1 MAGRGPSGRPDR
13 CRSQL
18 WTARDGQAGSC
29 ATLRLEDRSRA
40 ADPVEAVVGTV
51 VRVGRILDGGTIQL
65 MDGRRVVF
73 RSDAKGRT
81 VIPAALRAE
90 AGISEEGDTLVGY
103 VEDGRLVIEPRA
115 AVKQRL
121 RARAEASRRDG
132 VVERLLADRRAD
144 LDVEDQARSDRRAR

>member
-1 MAGRGPSGRPDR
+1 
-13 CRSQL
+13 
-18 WTARDGQAGSC
+18 
-29 ATLRLEDRSRA
+29 
-40 ADPVEAVVGTV
+40 
-51 VRVGRILDGGTIQL
+51 

>member
-1 MAGRGPSGRPDR
+1 MGGRH
-13 CRSQL
+13 
-18 WTARDGQAGSC
+18 
-29 ATLRLEDRSRA
+29 
-40 ADPVEAVVGTV
+40 
-51 VRVGRILDGGTIQL
+51 
-65 MDGRRVVF
+65 VVF

-144 LDVEDQARSDRRAR
+144 LDLEDQARSDRRAR